1 MAEINTPQAMDVVK
15 EYFVYSYKDQS
26 KGDPMAKKVNRRKSP
41 VEGRDDQTGY
51 QHRIKAKKMDE
62 ANKSNSGC
70 SKKLFMLLLPFAAVG
85 TYLFL
90 RS

>member
-1 MAEINTPQAMDVVK
+1 MDVVK
-15 EYFVYSYKDQS
+15 ECFVYPYKDQS
-26 KGDPMAKKVNRRKSP
+26 KGETMAKKIYPRKSP

-70 SKKLFMLLLPFAAVG
+70 SKKLFMLLLPFVAVG
-85 TYLFL
+85 TYLFI